1 MDKFKN
7 NSTPTPALVVKLV
20 LVLVFLLTA
29 AFVSGVMIGKNG
41 RRNVDRTSSDEE
53 GINEK
58 LSNCIF
64 NSDELRE
71 KYLKL
76 RTAAREKGLVDENDV
91 VNANV
96 VCGPEEKPAEKPVEP
111 ESEEKPEETKPAET
125 SSEVLNEKENPEP
138 VKQENV
144 EPEKPVETKPV
155 ESKPSEQKTAEK
167 PAEQKPSENVET
179 SPETSPKEPVKPEK
193 TEKSK
198 NKTIDEILTEKKA
211 EPAKEKGQTCR
222 FSIQVFAASTRE
234 QADSAAKKLKSL
246 KPRVISGESNGKQWF
261 KLRSGC
267 FDSKEAAEAKL
278 PEVRKLEKSAY
289 IVSE

>member
-41 RRNVDRTSSDEE
+41 RRSVDRTSSDEE

-76 RTAAREKGLVDENDV
+76 RAAAREKGLVDENDV
-91 VNANV
+91 VNARV
-96 VCGPEEKPAEKPVEP
+96 VCRPEEKPVEKPVEL
-111 ESEEKPEETKPAET
+111 ESVET
-125 SSEVLNEKENPEP
+125 SPETSPKNPEP
-138 VKQENV
+138 A
-144 EPEKPVETKPV
+144 EP
-155 ESKPSEQKTAEK
+155 KPSESVETSPETSPKEPAK

-179 SPETSPKEPVKPEK
+179 SPETSPKEPAKQAEPKPAKPEK
-193 TEKSK
+193 TEKSDK

-234 QADSAAKKLKSL
+234 QADAAAKKLKSL

-267 FDSKEAAEAKL
+267 FDSREAAEARL